1 MSTMLLTLLVF
12 PMLSVVR
19 KTVLFFV
26 FLFFSSPRKG
36 RDRLEEEQCAPLYVI
51 PSDDRGSGLWY
62 GITNTL
68 AGVSGG
74 EQAGGGHDT

>member
-19 KTVLFFV
+19 KSFG
-26 FLFFSSPRKG
+26 LFFSSPQKD